1 MEMEEE
7 QKQKTLR
14 RKEEKVFGLERAVH
28 DESATNPLFCQP
40 PLLILYAT
48 PLLLLFEMIALWI
61 RTPNFLISAP
71 CMGHASRPY
80 CLWSLT
86 RADCKEDKD
95 HCLLNTMGTIAP
107 TDHFLVSSVWNVH
120 CFERGHGG
128 HLNDMSE
135 ADVSLLPLICNIST
149 SKCRSISEEC
159 GSWYCWQNCILSS
172 SQHSN
177 CKSNTKFKFKEDC
190 FRYFTVSVHNTRWCS
205 DRSGS
210 CGWERDIFWFL
221 QNRCARK
228 TGIWSGIGKW
238 VGWNWLQGDWT
249 HILLMDPPYLQI
261 WLKIRPMAWNTPTD
275 GFAE

>member
-107 TDHFLVSSVWNVH
+107 TDHFLVSSV
-120 CFERGHGG
+120 
-128 HLNDMSE
+128 
-135 ADVSLLPLICNIST
+135 
-149 SKCRSISEEC
+149 
-159 GSWYCWQNCILSS
+159 
-172 SQHSN
+172 
-177 CKSNTKFKFKEDC
+177 
-190 FRYFTVSVHNTRWCS
+190 
-205 DRSGS
+205 
-210 CGWERDIFWFL
+210 
-221 QNRCARK
+221 
-228 TGIWSGIGKW
+228 
-238 VGWNWLQGDWT
+238 
-249 HILLMDPPYLQI
+249 
-261 WLKIRPMAWNTPTD
+261 
-275 GFAE
+275 